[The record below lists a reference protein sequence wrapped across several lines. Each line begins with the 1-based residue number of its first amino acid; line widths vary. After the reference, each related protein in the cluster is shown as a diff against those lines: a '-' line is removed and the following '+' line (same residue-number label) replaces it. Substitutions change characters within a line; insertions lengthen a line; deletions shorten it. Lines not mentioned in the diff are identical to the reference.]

1 MNRKEKIKKICTILI
16 IIALSYEGLCY
27 GNILANN
34 LHHGK
39 LAKWNVCRYIQNK

>member
-1 MNRKEKIKKICTILI
+1 MRIIKKIMIVLVITL
-16 IIALSYEGLCY
+16 LTYEGLCY

>member
-1 MNRKEKIKKICTILI
+1 MRIIKKIGMVLVITL
-16 IIALSYEGLCY
+16 LVYEVLCY

-34 LHHGK
+34 LHNGK